1 MYNFVIMN
9 LEHYISQLLYRYQCV
24 TIPGFG
30 AILTDIQSA
39 QWHEASNGFYPPK
52 KLISFNSFLKNN
64 DGLLANHV
72 AQNEKISYETAVISI
87 ENEITKWKNELE
99 STNRISFK
107 SIGEFNLNTEKN
119 IVFTPYDQVNYLS
132 SSFGLTSLI
141 APSIKR
147 EVIEHLFEDIKEEEV
162 IQLVSDRNI
171 GRTYLKY
178 AAVIVLSLTFSGIMG
193 LKLYQD
199 KIASETL
206 IVQTEVQQQVQNTIQ
221 EATFIISNP
230 LPSVTLSV
238 KEENMPYH
246 IVAGAFR
253 LEKNAEKVYKRL
265 SRKGF
270 KAKRLAPNSNGLYPV
285 LYGSFPTLEEAER
298 IKSDIQKSE
307 NPNAWILIEEL

>member
-1 MYNFVIMN
+1 MN
-9 LEHYISQLLYRYQCV
+9 LENYISQLLYRYQCV

-30 AILTDIQSA
+30 AFLTDIQSA
-39 QWHEASNGFYPPK
+39 QWNEASNGFYPPK

-72 AQNEKISYETAVISI
+72 AQNEKISYESALVSI
-87 ENEITKWKNELE
+87 ENQVIKWKNDLQ
-99 STNRISFK
+99 SANKISFK
-107 SIGEFNLNTEKN
+107 SIGEFNLNSEKN
-119 IVFTPYDQVNYLS
+119 IVFTPYEQVNYLA

-147 EVIEHLFEDIKEEEV
+147 EVIEHLFDDVKEEEV

-178 AAVIVLSLTFSGIMG
+178 AAVIVLSLSFTGIMG
-193 LKLYQD
+193 LKLYQE
-199 KIASETL
+199 KVASDTL

-221 EATFIISNP
+221 EATFVISNP
-230 LPSVTLSV
+230 LPSLTLAV

-265 SRKGF
+265 TRKGY
-270 KAKRLAPNSNGLYPV
+270 KAKRLAPNSIGLFPV
-285 LYGSFPTLEEAER
+285 LYGSFSSLEEAER
-298 IKSDIQKSE
+298 IKLDIQKSE
-307 NPNAWILIEEL
+307 NPNAWILIEQF

>member
-1 MYNFVIMN
+1 MN
-9 LEHYISQLLYRYQCV
+9 LENYISQLLYRYQCV

-30 AILTDIQSA
+30 AFLTDIQSA
-39 QWHEASNGFYPPK
+39 QWNEASNGFYPPK

-72 AQNEKISYETAVISI
+72 AQNEKISYESALVSI
-87 ENEITKWKNELE
+87 ENQVIKWKNDLQ
-99 STNRISFK
+99 SANKISFK
-107 SIGEFNLNTEKN
+107 SIGEFNLNSEKN
-119 IVFTPYDQVNYLS
+119 IVFTPYEQVNYLA

-147 EVIEHLFEDIKEEEV
+147 EVIEHLFDDVKEEEV

-178 AAVIVLSLTFSGIMG
+178 AAVIVLSLSFTGIMG
-193 LKLYQD
+193 LKLYQE
-199 KIASETL
+199 KVASDTL
-206 IVQTEVQQQVQNTIQ
+206 IVQTEVQTEVQNTIQ
-221 EATFIISNP
+221 EATFVISNP
-230 LPSVTLSV
+230 LPSVTLAV

-265 SRKGF
+265 TRKGY
-270 KAKRLAPNSNGLYPV
+270 KAKRLAPNSIGLFPV
-285 LYGSFPTLEEAER
+285 LYGSFPSLEEAER
-298 IKSDIQKSE
+298 IKTDIQKSE
-307 NPNAWILIEEL
+307 NPNAWILIEQF

>member
-1 MYNFVIMN
+1 MN
-9 LEHYISQLLYRYQCV
+9 LENYISQLLYRYQCV

-30 AILTDIQSA
+30 AFLTDIQSA
-39 QWHEASNGFYPPK
+39 QWNEASNGFYPPK

-72 AQNEKISYETAVISI
+72 AQNEKISYDSALVSI
-87 ENEITKWKNELE
+87 ENQVIKWKNDLQ
-99 STNRISFK
+99 SANKISFK
-107 SIGEFNLNTEKN
+107 SIGEFNLNSEKN
-119 IVFTPYDQVNYLS
+119 IVFTPYEQVNYLA

-147 EVIEHLFEDIKEEEV
+147 EVIEHLFDDVKEEEV

-178 AAVIVLSLTFSGIMG
+178 AAVIVLSLSFTGIMG
-193 LKLYQD
+193 LKLYQE
-199 KIASETL
+199 KVASDTL

-221 EATFIISNP
+221 EATFVISNP
-230 LPSVTLSV
+230 LPSVTLAV

-265 SRKGF
+265 TIKGY
-270 KAKRLAPNSNGLYPV
+270 KAKRLSPNSIGLFPV
-285 LYGSFPTLEEAER
+285 LYGSFSTLEEAER

-307 NPNAWILIEEL
+307 NPNAWILIEQF

>member
-1 MYNFVIMN
+1 MN
-9 LEHYISQLLYRYQCV
+9 LENYISQLLYRYQCV

-30 AILTDIQSA
+30 AFLTDIQSA
-39 QWHEASNGFYPPK
+39 QWNEASNGFYPPK

-72 AQNEKISYETAVISI
+72 AQNEKISYESALVSI
-87 ENEITKWKNELE
+87 ENQVIKWKNDLQ
-99 STNRISFK
+99 SANKISFK
-107 SIGEFNLNTEKN
+107 GIGEFNLNSEKN
-119 IVFTPYDQVNYLS
+119 IVFTPYEQVNYLA

-147 EVIEHLFEDIKEEEV
+147 EVIEHLFDDVKEDEV

-178 AAVIVLSLTFSGIMG
+178 AAVIVLSLSFTGIMG
-193 LKLYQD
+193 LKLYQE
-199 KIASETL
+199 KVASDTL
-206 IVQTEVQQQVQNTIQ
+206 IVQTEVQKQVQNTIQ
-221 EATFIISNP
+221 EATFVISNP
-230 LPSVTLSV
+230 LPSVTLAV

-265 SRKGF
+265 TRKGY
-270 KAKRLAPNSNGLYPV
+270 KAKRLAPNSIGLFPV
-285 LYGSFPTLEEAER
+285 LYGSFPSLEEAER

-307 NPNAWILIEEL
+307 NPNAWILIEQF

>member
-1 MYNFVIMN
+1 MN
-9 LEHYISQLLYRYQCV
+9 LENYISQLLYRYQCV

-30 AILTDIQSA
+30 AFLTDIQSA
-39 QWHEASNGFYPPK
+39 QWNEANNGFYPPK

-72 AQNEKISYETAVISI
+72 AQNEKISYESALVSI
-87 ENEITKWKNELE
+87 ENQVIKWKNDLQ
-99 STNRISFK
+99 SANKISFK
-107 SIGEFNLNTEKN
+107 SIGEFNLNSEKN
-119 IVFTPYDQVNYLS
+119 IVFTPYEQVNYLA

-147 EVIEHLFEDIKEEEV
+147 EVIEHLFDDVKEEEV

-178 AAVIVLSLTFSGIMG
+178 AAVIVLSLSFTGIMG
-193 LKLYQD
+193 LKLYQEKVVSD
-199 KIASETL
+199 TL
-206 IVQTEVQQQVQNTIQ
+206 IVQTEVQKQVQNTIQ
-221 EATFIISNP
+221 EATFVISNP
-230 LPSVTLSV
+230 LPSVTLAV

-265 SRKGF
+265 TRKGY
-270 KAKRLAPNSNGLYPV
+270 KAKRLAPNSIGLFPV
-285 LYGSFPTLEEAER
+285 LYGSFPSLEEAER

-307 NPNAWILIEEL
+307 NPNAWILIEQF

>member
-1 MYNFVIMN
+1 MN
-9 LEHYISQLLYRYQCV
+9 LENYISQLLYRYQCV

-30 AILTDIQSA
+30 AFLTDIQSA
-39 QWHEASNGFYPPK
+39 QWNEASNGFYPPK

-72 AQNEKISYETAVISI
+72 AQNEKISYESALVSI
-87 ENEITKWKNELE
+87 ENQVIKWKNDLQ
-99 STNRISFK
+99 SANKISFK
-107 SIGEFNLNTEKN
+107 SIGEFNLNSEKN
-119 IVFTPYDQVNYLS
+119 IVFTPYEQVNYLA

-147 EVIEHLFEDIKEEEV
+147 EVIEHLFDDVKEEEV

-178 AAVIVLSLTFSGIMG
+178 AAVIVLSLSFTGIMG
-193 LKLYQD
+193 LKLYQE
-199 KIASETL
+199 KVASDTL
-206 IVQTEVQQQVQNTIQ
+206 IVQTEVQKQVQNTIQ
-221 EATFIISNP
+221 EATFVISNP
-230 LPSVTLSV
+230 LPTVTLAV

-265 SRKGF
+265 TRKGY
-270 KAKRLAPNSNGLYPV
+270 KAKRLAPNSIGLFPV
-285 LYGSFPTLEEAER
+285 LYGSFPSLEEAER
-298 IKSDIQKSE
+298 IKLDIQKSE
-307 NPNAWILIEEL
+307 NPNAWILIEQF